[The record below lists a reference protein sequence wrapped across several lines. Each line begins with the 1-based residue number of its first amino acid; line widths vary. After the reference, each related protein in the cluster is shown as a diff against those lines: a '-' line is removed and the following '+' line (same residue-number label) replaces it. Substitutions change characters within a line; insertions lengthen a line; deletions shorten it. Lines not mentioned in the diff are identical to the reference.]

1 MKMEK
6 QMFGKQMSE
15 GLAETMGPGWTLMS
29 KPHPGVSPTT
39 SVWGSLK
46 TPWGSSILGTG
57 PFFKFFRQLR
67 GGQKKIF
74 LEPSVS

>member
-46 TPWGSSILGTG
+46 TP
-57 PFFKFFRQLR
+57 
-67 GGQKKIF
+67 
-74 LEPSVS
+74 

>member
-1 MKMEK
+1 MPSTVKDKKECWWEWFGTSKGRTAVHMKMEK

-46 TPWGSSILGTG
+46 TP
-57 PFFKFFRQLR
+57 
-67 GGQKKIF
+67 
-74 LEPSVS
+74 